1 MMSGSVIGESSC
13 SRTTNLVGQLNKE
26 LKIPLLPE
34 FIGKRSKAGSFLI
47 QAELYIRFNN
57 TRFKSETEKIL

>member
-1 MMSGSVIGESSC
+1 MSGSVTGESSR
-13 SRTTNLVGQLNKE
+13 SRATNLVGQLDKE

-34 FIGKRSKAGSFLI
+34 FIGKQSKAASFLI
-47 QAELYIRFNN
+47 QVELYVRFNN

>member
-1 MMSGSVIGESSC
+1 MSGSVTGESSR
-13 SRTTNLVGQLNKE
+13 SRTTNLVGQLDKE

-34 FIGKRSKAGSFLI
+34 FTGKRSEARSFLI
-47 QAELYIRFNN
+47 QVELYIRFNN